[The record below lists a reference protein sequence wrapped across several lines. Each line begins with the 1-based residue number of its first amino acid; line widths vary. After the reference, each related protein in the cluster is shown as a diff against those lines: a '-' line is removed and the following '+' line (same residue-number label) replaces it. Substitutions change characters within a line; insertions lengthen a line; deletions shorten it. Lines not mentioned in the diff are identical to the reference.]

1 LELEPWL
8 TEQARSHQQAGGQ
21 SKGSSKLTEADRL
34 DVRLRIAWVAGAST
48 GNVTKVKQV
57 IATPDPEILEA
68 LRNGEVAIHRAW
80 LWRALS
86 AEERRQLLMCYR
98 GEKGVGKTIRGLVR
112 KHVSK
117 PLANAVAAVEMPS
130 LVRRFSRLDPR
141 ELSSFDVAV
150 LKLPGKA
157 LFITEELLKS
167 LPSQE
172 ELVLP

>member
-1 LELEPWL
+1 
-8 TEQARSHQQAGGQ
+8 
-21 SKGSSKLTEADRL
+21 
-34 DVRLRIAWVAGAST
+34 
-48 GNVTKVKQV
+48 
-57 IATPDPEILEA
+57 
-68 LRNGEVAIHRAW
+68 
-80 LWRALS
+80 
-86 AEERRQLLMCYR
+86 MCYR
-98 GEKGVGKTIRGLVR
+98 GEKEVGRTIRGLVR

-150 LKLPGKA
+150 LKLPGKT

-167 LPSQE
+167 LPAQE